1 MGAWVDM
8 APSAPR
14 LPSYAFYQPVLSE
27 ETASKVNKFE
37 GMPMP
42 TYTLERWSKIFQI
55 MDAEAQ
61 ETPVLLPER
70 IKIEKG
76 EGVNTEKKVFPLI
89 KSPPKKFSLS
99 D

>member
-37 GMPMP
+37 GLPMP
-42 TYTLERWSKIFQI
+42 NYTLEISVNIFQMLETEAHQAPMLLLEGI
-55 MDAEAQ
+55 KRATSKGVKAEKRV
-61 ETPVLLPER
+61 VLL
-70 IKIEKG
+70 IE
-76 EGVNTEKKVFPLI
+76 L
-89 KSPPKKFSLS
+89 SP